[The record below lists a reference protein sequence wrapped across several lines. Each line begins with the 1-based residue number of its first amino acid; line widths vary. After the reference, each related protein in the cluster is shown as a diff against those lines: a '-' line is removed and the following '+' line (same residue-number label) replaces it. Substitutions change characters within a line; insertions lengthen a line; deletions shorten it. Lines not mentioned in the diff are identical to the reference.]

1 MNKLLLRVV
10 NLFGYFIAKILTVV
24 DFIFRK
30 KVSLFLKLAIEKY
43 MSTTITNNGIIFD
56 ATEMSNYYRGRD
68 LLKREPD
75 TLYWIDNYMNDNDV
89 FYDVGAN
96 IGTYSLYAA
105 NKGGLKIFAF
115 EPESSNYYYLN
126 KNIYLNGMDDR
137 ILALNVALNN
147 EDKLSYLRLIKFIV
161 GGTEINFDE
170 KLDHKRRKFTPVY
183 NQGVIGYSLDS
194 LILKYNLPCPNHI
207 KIDVGGDD
215 LKIFEGMRETLL
227 NENMKT
233 LMFELDVELD
243 ERIGIAD
250 ELIKLG
256 YELIKDD
263 SNLRNIEYEKTKI
276 YNHFFRKITSD
287 EQ

>member
-126 KNIYLNGMDDR
+126 KNIYLNGT
-137 ILALNVALNN
+137 ILGMTKKEIDFKDIKNELKKNN
-147 EDKLSYLRLIKFIV
+147 
-161 GGTEINFDE
+161 
-170 KLDHKRRKFTPVY
+170 
-183 NQGVIGYSLDS
+183 
-194 LILKYNLPCPNHI
+194 
-207 KIDVGGDD
+207 
-215 LKIFEGMRETLL
+215 LL
-227 NENMKT
+227 GQPSE
-233 LMFELDVELD
+233 
-243 ERIGIAD
+243 
-250 ELIKLG
+250 
-256 YELIKDD
+256 
-263 SNLRNIEYEKTKI
+263 
-276 YNHFFRKITSD
+276 TSD
-287 EQ
+287 KRYWPGDKEEKS